1 MSRKKVQEPKIVR
14 TPTRAFGGITDDERA
29 KMGDLTQVWI
39 KRAFRTDPIKREK
52 FDRTGKMNDAPD
64 TQQTEIMQL
73 LSTLLISVIQADFD
87 LAMTD
92 LRTVIRSRLK
102 VDREKLLEAR
112 DQLTKAKFRIAVLL
126 ARLKPS
132 KGEGNVSLIELTEQ
146 HQRAVNLEAEKL
158 EAKIEV
164 YAKAMAVVD
173 DHGYEVTVPQSAYM
187 SGNTTSSTFFN
198 F

>member
-1 MSRKKVQEPKIVR
+1 MSETATPEEIKKAYRKKAKTAHPD
-14 TPTRAFGGITDDERA
+14 AGGDPEEFNLLSRSA
-29 KMGDLTQVWI
+29 AVLL
-39 KRAFRTDPIKREK
+39 DPIKREK

-132 KGEGNVSLIELTEQ
+132 KGGGNVSLIELTEQ